1 MLHLEHRRRTVSGGK
16 KSNNMKQAAARKP
29 RRAKPARHPLGKKA
43 EIERLVQEGV
53 DRFILKDATIA
64 DFMKTIRTASKKEYV
79 YAHQLDKSR
88 FLQIVKAA
96 IQKRNRRIR
105 NLTQQLHS

>member
-1 MLHLEHRRRTVSGGK
+1 MSSKEKSIITKQQSGTK
-16 KSNNMKQAAARKP
+16 ARLLKRKP
-29 RRAKPARHPLGKKA
+29 RSLGKKA
-43 EIERLVQEGV
+43 EIEQLVKAGV

-64 DFMKTIRTASKKEYV
+64 EFMKTIRTASKKEYV
-79 YAHQLDKSR
+79 YAHQLNKTR

-105 NLTQQLHS
+105 NDARS